1 MIVVRNIFRL
11 KFGKAREAVAAW
23 KEGVA
28 IAERAGIRRGT
39 WRLLTDLVGPDFYT
53 LVVEG
58 TYASVTEFEQSAQA
72 TMGNPEWQKWYPSI
86 TALCEGGHREILN
99 VVE

>member
-11 KFGKAREAVAAW
+11 KFGKAREATAAW
-23 KEGVA
+23 KEGLA

-53 LVVEG
+53 LVVEA
-58 TYASVTEFEQSAQA
+58 TYASVTEFEQSARRRWA
-72 TMGNPEWQKWYPSI
+72 TPSGRSGI
-86 TALCEGGHREILN
+86 LASRPYAKAATARS
-99 VVE
+99 